1 MKQGFLGYSTAAT
14 WTIQQQP
21 TTQLTEIQ
29 VQSKQGS
36 EGFGHHD
43 DRVAEVGKIDHE

>member
-1 MKQGFLGYSTAAT
+1 MNKAEL
-14 WTIQQQP
+14 
-21 TTQLTEIQ
+21 TQIQ

-43 DRVAEVGKIDHE
+43 DCVAKVGKINHE